1 MVSLQPEIKFHSVIE
16 ITVHSNFN
24 AGAII
29 QTGWENLPE
38 KILVQKQSSVYNKFM
53 SSQIT

>member
-38 KILVQKQSSVYNKFM
+38 KILVQKQSSVYDKFM